1 MKLRLIRTN
10 RNMILKLAV
19 LTMNHFLDIVSAST
33 KKTAPTR
40 ASLRKSDASMAIHLK
55 MANPALDFK
64 TKSAMAC

>member
-1 MKLRLIRTN
+1 MITA
-10 RNMILKLAV
+10 RNNVLKLAV
-19 LTMNHFLDIVSAST
+19 LTMNHFLEIVSAST

-40 ASLRKSDASMAIHLK
+40 ASLKKSDASMAIHLK